1 MRGSGKDSMHIHP
14 GSIGFDIDGVVADT
28 MEAFIRLAWTG
39 YGVRVRPE
47 EITEFQVEDCL
58 DLDPVLVEE
67 IFGRL
72 LEEPIDCGLQLM
84 SHARQVLTGF
94 AEHGPLT
101 FITARPQ
108 KKPIARW
115 LEKEL
120 GPQVYGRVRL
130 VATGE
135 HDNKAAH
142 IKEMGLGFFVD
153 DRAQTCLQLALE
165 EGIQPIVYRQPWNQG
180 KHELQEVECWRA
192 IQALCCGEGGVR

>member
-1 MRGSGKDSMHIHP
+1 MHIHP
-14 GSIGFDIDGVVADT
+14 SRIGFDIDGVVADT
-28 MEAFIRLAWTG
+28 MEAFIRMALTD
-39 YGVRVRPE
+39 YGARVLPE

-58 DLDPVLVEE
+58 DLDASVVED

-72 LEEPIDCGLQLM
+72 LEEPIACGLRLM
-84 SHARQVLTGF
+84 SHARQVLTEF

-115 LEKEL
+115 LKKEL

-135 HDNKAAH
+135 HDTKAAH
-142 IKEMGLGFFVD
+142 IKEMGLAFFVD
-153 DRAQTCLQLALE
+153 DRAQTCLQLARE

-180 KHELQEVECWRA
+180 KHALPEVESWHT
-192 IQALCCGEGGVR
+192 IHALCLGESA

>member
-1 MRGSGKDSMHIHP
+1 MHIHP
-14 GSIGFDIDGVVADT
+14 SRIGFDIDGVVADT
-28 MEAFIRLAWTG
+28 MEAFIRLAQTG
-39 YGVRVRPE
+39 YGAEVRPE

-58 DLDPVLVEE
+58 DLDSAIVEE
-67 IFGRL
+67 IFSRL
-72 LEEPIDCGLQLM
+72 LEEPIACGLRLM
-84 SHARQVLTGF
+84 TNARQVLTGF

-115 LEKEL
+115 LKQEL

-135 HDNKAAH
+135 HDSKGAH
-142 IKEMGLGFFVD
+142 IKEMGLSFFVD
-153 DRAQTCLQLALE
+153 DRAQTCLQLSHE

-180 KHELQEVECWRA
+180 KHALPEVDSWRSIHA
-192 IQALCCGEGGVR
+192 MCYGPCLEGAAW

>member
-1 MRGSGKDSMHIHP
+1 MYIHP

-28 MEAFIRLAWTG
+28 MEAFIRLARTG
-39 YGVRVRPE
+39 YGVKVRPE
-47 EITEFQVEDCL
+47 EITDFQVEACL
-58 DLDPVLVEE
+58 DLDPVMVEE
-67 IFGRL
+67 IFTRL
-72 LEEPIDCGLQLM
+72 REEPLACGLQLM

-108 KKPIARW
+108 KKPIASW
-115 LEKEL
+115 LKKEL
-120 GPQVYGRVRL
+120 GQQVYDRVRL

-135 HDNKAAH
+135 HDNKAVH
-142 IKEMGLGFFVD
+142 IKEMGLAFFVD

-180 KHELQEVECWRA
+180 KHALPEVESWRA
-192 IQALCCGEGGVR
+192 IHALCYGEAAW

>member
-1 MRGSGKDSMHIHP
+1 MHIHP
-14 GSIGFDIDGVVADT
+14 SRIGFDIDGVVADT
-28 MEAFIRLAWTG
+28 MEAFIRLARSD
-39 YGVRVRPE
+39 YGARVRPE

-58 DLDPVLVEE
+58 DLDPVMVET
-67 IFGRL
+67 IFARL
-72 LEEPIDCGLQLM
+72 MEEPIACGLRLM
-84 SHARQVLTGF
+84 SHARQVLSRF

-115 LEKEL
+115 LKKEL

-135 HDNKAAH
+135 HDSKAVH
-142 IKEMGLGFFVD
+142 IREMGLDFFVD
-153 DRAQTCLQLALE
+153 DRAQTCLQLARE

-180 KHELQEVECWRA
+180 KHDLPEVESWQT
-192 IQALCCGEGGVR
+192 IQALCYGEGAW

>member
-1 MRGSGKDSMHIHP
+1 MPIHP
-14 GSIGFDIDGVVADT
+14 SRIGFDIDGVVADT

-39 YGVRVRPE
+39 YGARLRPE

-58 DLDPVLVEE
+58 DLDPVMVAE

-72 LEEPIDCGLQLM
+72 LEEPMACGLRLM

-115 LEKEL
+115 LKNEL

-135 HDNKAAH
+135 HDNKADF
-142 IKEMGLGFFVD
+142 IKGMGLAFFVD
-153 DRAQTCLQLALE
+153 DRVQTCLQLARE

-180 KHELQEVECWRA
+180 KHDLPEVESWRS
-192 IQALCCGEGGVR
+192 IHALCDGPPLGEDAW

>member
-1 MRGSGKDSMHIHP
+1 MQIHP
-14 GSIGFDIDGVVADT
+14 GRIGFDIDGVVADT
-28 MEAFIRLAWTG
+28 MEAFIRLAWTE
-39 YGVRVRPE
+39 YGIRVRPE

-58 DLDPVLVEE
+58 DLDSAMVEE

-72 LEEPIDCGLQLM
+72 LEEPIACGLRLM
-84 SHARQVLTGF
+84 HQAGQVLTGF
-94 AEHGPLT
+94 ADHSPLT

-115 LEKEL
+115 LKKEL

-135 HDNKAAH
+135 HDTKAAH
-142 IKEMGLGFFVD
+142 IKDMGLTFFVD
-153 DRAQTCLQLALE
+153 DRAQTCLQLARE

-180 KHELQEVECWRA
+180 KHALPEVESWRT
-192 IQALCCGEGGVR
+192 IHALCSAEAAW

>member
-1 MRGSGKDSMHIHP
+1 MHIHP
-14 GSIGFDIDGVVADT
+14 SRIGFDIDGVVADT
-28 MEAFIRLAWTG
+28 MEAFIRMAWTG

-58 DLDPVLVEE
+58 DLAPGLVEE

-72 LEEPIDCGLQLM
+72 LEEPIACGLRLM

-94 AEHGPLT
+94 ADHGPLT

-115 LEKEL
+115 LKKEL

-135 HDNKAAH
+135 HDSKGAH
-142 IKEMGLGFFVD
+142 IREMGLDFFVD
-153 DRAQTCLQLALE
+153 DRAQTCLQLAQE

-180 KHELQEVECWRA
+180 KHALPEVENWRT
-192 IQALCCGEGGVR
+192 IHALCFGEGGW

>member
-1 MRGSGKDSMHIHP
+1 MHIHP
-14 GSIGFDIDGVVADT
+14 SCIGFDIDGVVADT
-28 MEAFIRLAWTG
+28 MEAFIRLARTE

-58 DLDPVLVEE
+58 DLAPGLAEE

-72 LEEPIDCGLQLM
+72 LEEPIACGLRLM
-84 SHARQVLTGF
+84 HHAHRVLTEF

-101 FITARPQ
+101 FITARPL

-115 LEKEL
+115 LKKEL

-135 HDNKAAH
+135 HDTKGAH
-142 IKEMGLGFFVD
+142 IKEMGLAFFVD
-153 DRAQTCLQLALE
+153 DRAQTCLQLAQE

-180 KHELQEVECWRA
+180 KHALPEVESWSS
-192 IQALCCGEGGVR
+192 IHALCYGEGGW